1 MIYDTT
7 TLTKAEECANYALE
21 HLYAALR
28 DLNKAYNWGIADIMG
43 GLLLVSL
50 AKQKK
55 MQSAENELASARMY
69 INRLIKTMG
78 SNRRITGLDMSTGK
92 FLKFTDIAIDNPI
105 TDIIAQKGIELVRN
119 NVEQA
124 IQKVEIIQQKL
135 REQRFLNL

>member
-1 MIYDTT
+1 MIYDTN
-7 TLTKAEECANYALE
+7 TLSKAEDFASNALD

-43 GLLLVSL
+43 GLLLISL

-69 INRLIKTMG
+69 INRLVKTMG
-78 SNRRITGLDMSTGK
+78 GSKRISGLHISTGK
-92 FLKFTDIAIDNPI
+92 LLKFTDVAIDNPI
-105 TDIIAQKGIELVRN
+105 TDIITQKKIELIRD

-135 REQRFLNL
+135 REQHFLNL